1 MPQSLH
7 IQINEILILILW
19 IVTYPLNY
27 KNKILKNKYFQK
39 KCYSKDP
46 IQTRNKHYEVPVI
59 NLMRNVKELCKEKHN

>member
-27 KNKILKNKYFQK
+27 KNKILK
-39 KCYSKDP
+39 
-46 IQTRNKHYEVPVI
+46 RNIFK
-59 NLMRNVKELCKEKHN
+59 RNVIAKIPFKLETNVIKYQ